1 MFSLKNHH
9 YSIFVASDNVD
20 DAIMGFSELYFMVK
34 EHNVICEH
42 HFGLLSSEKQKVS
55 INQTAILLSK
65 NAIYE
70 SLKACLYLK
79 NKDQR
84 TPLDLC
90 FEDKAGGSFSLS
102 FSF

>member
-1 MFSLKNHH
+1 MNNRH
-9 YSIFVASDNVD
+9 YSIFIASDNVD

-34 EHNVICEH
+34 EYNVICEH

-65 NAIYE
+65 VALHE
-70 SLKACLYLK
+70 SLKACLHLK
-79 NKDQR
+79 NKDKR
-84 TPLDLC
+84 TPLDLY